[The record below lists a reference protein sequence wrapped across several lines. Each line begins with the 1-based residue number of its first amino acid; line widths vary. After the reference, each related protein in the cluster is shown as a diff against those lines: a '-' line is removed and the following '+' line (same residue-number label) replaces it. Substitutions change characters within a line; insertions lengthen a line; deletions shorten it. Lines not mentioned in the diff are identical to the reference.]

1 MGNIHITG
9 KKVSVTS
16 NPLLPNISMHILL
29 AVLYTFPKV
38 PTRRICLTIKIFL
51 VGDYFL
57 YSREFRVVIVKRNQM
72 LITLRSQRVDTK
84 RILIRNVLV
93 LYAGVVSFCRIV
105 TLKAFGKL

>member
-29 AVLYTFPKV
+29 AVLYTFPEV

-57 YSREFRVVIVKRNQM
+57 YSREFRVVIVKRN
-72 LITLRSQRVDTK
+72 
-84 RILIRNVLV
+84 
-93 LYAGVVSFCRIV
+93 
-105 TLKAFGKL
+105 